1 MFTTALSTVGKT
13 WKLPKC
19 LLTDKWIKKIWVCVC
34 VCVCVYKGFPGG
46 LDSKESIYNA

>member
-13 WKLPKC
+13 WKQPKR
-19 LLTDKWIKKIWVCVC
+19 LLTDEWIKKTWVCVC

-46 LDSKESIYNA
+46 SDSKESICNA